1 MTPTLSLRARW
12 AVLSKPPAD
21 SSDYRVLR
29 CSDGPSEMAWF
40 EHVIRA
46 TLFGTPPPWSTAGR
60 PGEVLPWISF
70 GVCGAGAEG
79 TGSRWITVSV
89 TDWNSFAEATWDS
102 SGRRSATTRCF
113 LVPYEDL
120 ARHGLGL
127 VPLWNA
133 VRPVPLPGEAEESG
147 MPQPVLLTAQ
157 ADPVERTVRRVEAA
171 GFDWAAAT
179 AAVAL
184 EAPLALRAR
193 GDRFAL
199 DRIGV
204 IDAVVS
210 LLPYGYRATL
220 TASTWAPDAT
230 ADAPWICYTKAS
242 SPRRRVVDEDT
253 PPEPVSPP
261 ARAHLARLRML
272 REELGT
278 DGLLRALAR
287 RTAPASFPGDDGSR
301 HRTGRRAD
309 THGEG

>member
-1 MTPTLSLRARW
+1 M
-12 AVLSKPPAD
+12 
-21 SSDYRVLR
+21 
-29 CSDGPSEMAWF
+29 
-40 EHVIRA
+40 
-46 TLFGTPPPWSTAGR
+46 
-60 PGEVLPWISF
+60 
-70 GVCGAGAEG
+70 
-79 TGSRWITVSV
+79 

-133 VRPVPLPGEAEESG
+133 VRPVPLPGEAQESG

-253 PPEPVSPP
+253 PPDPVSPP

-309 THGEG
+309 AHGEG